1 MKKANILAFIS
12 IFFLSSCKTETKIQ
26 PTISYNIEE
35 IVYPNELQLSEL
47 PKPTQLNSMQDLSDF
62 MDYVVFYSTQPEM
75 IYTTIT
81 DEYKQLLQT
90 DAQYQF
96 NWAGQ
101 YGSLAHNFIQNYDLS
116 KLNENQI
123 GVEGYIF
130 DYAFKHYSLKED
142 NIKVINY
149 EYYQDV
155 LLKEKNQNRNI
166 QNLPLYKNNNGFIEV
181 ENSEQLFYATLKNY
195 FPYCK
200 KGTKAYEM
208 LAKLTGILSR
218 IIDDNMTEIEK
229 FQAIYNYVVCENTYD
244 YESFNYKDSKHT
256 DYSCY
261 FLEGILDYKNAVCD
275 GIVKALTVFCRLEGI
290 ESYHIGAV
298 SGQGGHAYCYVKIG
312 EQFYLSCPTSGSN
325 IEKVN
330 NLRYHTHTNLF
341 MLTDY
346 YTSSPSWDYFSDA
359 YPDIKEQVMKG
370 QPYDYYFNY
379 QVQLENETMNLV
391 IDKKE
396 KGIQIL
402 SHVAKEAKRNALTM
416 QIELLGDYKI
426 MNEIYQSIQEKYNVI
441 KVNNGMFNEKK
452 AYAFIFDYGERQ

>member
-1 MKKANILAFIS
+1 MIEIKDSVAKIYRKPALYFIIVSFFLYSIHFLYTIEEIKKAN
-12 IFFLSSCKTETKIQ
+12 KTKIKNFICFTKQ
-26 PTISYNIEE
+26 
-35 IVYPNELQLSEL
+35 
-47 PKPTQLNSMQDLSDF
+47 
-62 MDYVVFYSTQPEM
+62 
-75 IYTTIT
+75 
-81 DEYKQLLQT
+81 DEYLDVHQL
-90 DAQYQF
+90 
-96 NWAGQ
+96 
-101 YGSLAHNFIQNYDLS
+101 
-116 KLNENQI
+116 
-123 GVEGYIF
+123 
-130 DYAFKHYSLKED
+130 
-142 NIKVINY
+142 
-149 EYYQDV
+149 
-155 LLKEKNQNRNI
+155 
-166 QNLPLYKNNNGFIEV
+166 IE
-181 ENSEQLFYATLKNY
+181 
-195 FPYCK
+195 
-200 KGTKAYEM
+200 
-208 LAKLTGILSR
+208 
-218 IIDDNMTEIEK
+218 
-229 FQAIYNYVVCENTYD
+229 
-244 YESFNYKDSKHT
+244 
-256 DYSCY
+256 
-261 FLEGILDYKNAVCD
+261 EGILDYKNAVCD